1 MNYHNQHLTA
11 KQSSVIIPKSALQKG
26 MVIQNRYTN
35 LDNKSDNYM
44 WLVLNPIWENKVHV
58 LNLNLMSSI
67 QFNAM
72 ARRTGVRIIPKYR
85 KRALEIPKLIM
96 NESSQRF
103 YHSKLSSNMDSMYS
117 NSYRTIFP
125 NKMGLVQL
133 IDYRFD
139 LDIRTIQ

>member
-44 WLVLNPIWENKVHV
+44 WLVLNPICENKVHV